1 MESEADSL
9 VVRPT
14 LKLSRC
20 SRKSRKRPAP
30 SQSTQNSEKPAAT
43 KHKRPRKRKEIPIPS
58 FSPLHNLEEI
68 DTSVLDSPVKKE
80 EKEPIILQDDDDE
93 DDDDDALLMGPPTF
107 LSVQPSQ
114 AVNTKKET
122 VKKEE
127 KNASQKRAARKVS
140 KNEAMT
146 SADSDETKL
155 AADKL
160 PKEISTA
167 IETLLAT
174 VDVSKVTMKEMVK
187 SVSTEHGYDG
197 NKAMQKLIRGH
208 IKAQMRSADI
218 DDAQVDEACTDSV
231 ADTSTRAHDS
241 GVEAMSNE
249 TTITS
254 RKKPPTVKP
263 DEDALIMSIDNLF
276 AQADAKTATVREFH
290 MALEGEYGARL
301 HKTCRAFVK
310 ARLKGLFDG
319 TIDPTVWPVVASSS
333 EDTAALLEEAA
344 NLKRNDSN
352 MSFEDDD
359 DVMAIND
366 DDVGP
371 PVVDDTTDQPGKE
384 MQKATSVEI
393 AERRADAQQS
403 APPARIEIKPKTKR
417 RGRPPKTVQP
427 SEVIDVASDS
437 KSNAKP
443 AAREQPAEKVAA
455 KPKKAA
461 PKKPRA
467 PRAKKGTCAL
477 CTTCSCTIGK
487 ETNVKDTPANMSRT
501 DAEVERALMRRT
513 KKLEGIVDKYQG
525 MLDQVNR
532 ELKKHRRAVW
542 KKQEAQINGRRLA
555 FGDSRFLPDADD
567 WDEQAEAVQ
576 LEALSPTVVQEA
588 KGTVFGT
595 SSKYLSTCLSLGS
608 FTCNVETVRLTVTF
622 ALQTAK

>member
-1 MESEADSL
+1 MESEEDSS

-20 SRKSRKRPAP
+20 SRKSRKRIAP
-30 SQSTQNSEKPAAT
+30 SQSTQNPEKPATT
-43 KHKRPRKRKEIPIPS
+43 KRKRPRKRKEIPIPS

-93 DDDDDALLMGPPTF
+93 DDDDALLMGPPTF
-107 LSVQPSQ
+107 LSAYPSQ
-114 AVNTKKET
+114 AVNSKRTT
-122 VKKEE
+122 LTKEE
-127 KNASQKRAARKVS
+127 KNDSGKAAARKVS

-146 SADSDETKL
+146 STGSADAKL

-160 PKEISTA
+160 PEEITTA

-208 IKAQMRSADI
+208 IKAQMRAADN

-231 ADTSTRAHDS
+231 ADTSTRAHDA
-241 GVEAMSNE
+241 GAETTSNE
-249 TTITS
+249 TTS

-263 DEDALIMSIDNLF
+263 DEDALIMSIDHLF

-319 TIDPTVWPVVASSS
+319 TIDSTVSPEVASSS

-352 MSFEDDD
+352 MSFDDD
-359 DVMAIND
+359 NDVMAYND

-393 AERRADAQQS
+393 VERRVDAEQP
-403 APPARIEIKPKTKR
+403 APPPARIQVKPKTKR
-417 RGRPPKTVQP
+417 RGRPPKTAQP
-427 SEVIDVASDS
+427 SEVIDTASDS
-437 KSNAKP
+437 TSNAKP

-555 FGDSRFLPDADD
+555 FGDSRFLPDSDV

-595 SSKYLSTCLSLGS
+595 GSKYLSTWLSLGS
-608 FTCNVETVRLTVTF
+608 LTCNVETIRLTVTF